1 MISTRN
7 HSSHST
13 KCTEVLTVC
22 GTKKQESTSV
32 APAQICGASC
42 CNTPSTHPGP
52 AKCTLG
58 DARAPICSATCPWAP
73 HRAGSASWGRV
84 TKWVLITTS
93 CGGSDILVN
102 ADPPQANDNLHSPF
116 TMASSVLHSLC
127 AQSSNILLH
136 LQTSCE
142 REAHGTGVELQIQVL
157 QGGSS
162 PPGPALLKWW

>member
-1 MISTRN
+1 MYWGTNSLW
-7 HSSHST
+7 HQEAGKHFS
-13 KCTEVLTVC
+13 CTCSDLCCVLLQHPVH
-22 GTKKQESTSV
+22 TSR
-32 APAQICGASC
+32 
-42 CNTPSTHPGP
+42 PSKVHPGR
-52 AKCTLG
+52 CQS
-58 DARAPICSATCPWAP
+58 PICSATWPWAP

-93 CGGSDILVN
+93 CGGSDVLVN

-116 TMASSVLHSLC
+116 TMANPVLHSLC

-162 PPGPALLKWW
+162 PPGPELLKWWWWSSSYLPRPLR